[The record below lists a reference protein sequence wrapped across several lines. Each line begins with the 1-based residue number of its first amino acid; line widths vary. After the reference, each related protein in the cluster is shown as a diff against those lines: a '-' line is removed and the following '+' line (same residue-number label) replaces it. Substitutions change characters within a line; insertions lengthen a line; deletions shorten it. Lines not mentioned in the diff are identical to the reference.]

1 MKRPGPGKQLVDLS
15 AIEADY
21 RAGLLSVRAIG
32 AKYGVSEA
40 VIRKWARKAL
50 DGDGRPAPWARDLK
64 PQVQARAAE
73 ILAKDGNKS
82 AAHVRAAVR
91 TPHAQTDVVRTVRT
105 HTEETQ
111 IVEVASRAVVQ
122 VVREH
127 RHSILAGQRVLGL
140 LLGQLDDAA
149 THRTHLEDQIER
161 ATTGNKGCKRR
172 AAMLRAVTLP
182 AHAGVMRDL
191 ATAMKH
197 LVSLER
203 QAFGLSA
210 DADPAPPTSHPE
222 AVGADDEDFAE
233 LRAAFE
239 KRLGRPLD
247 VTDVEPKTS

>member
-1 MKRPGPGKQLVDLS
+1 MKRTGPGNQLVDLL

-21 RAGLLSVRAIG
+21 RAGLLSLRAIA
-32 AKYGVSEA
+32 AKHGVSEA
-40 VIRKWARKAL
+40 VIRKWAKKAV
-50 DGDGRPAPWARDLK
+50 DGEGKAAPWARDLK
-64 PQVQARAAE
+64 PQVEARAAE
-73 ILAKDGNKS
+73 ILSQDRGKS

-91 TPHAQTDVVRTVRT
+91 TPHAQTEIARTVRT
-105 HTEETQ
+105 QTEETQ

-127 RHSILAGQRVLGL
+127 RQSILAGRQMVGL

-149 THRTHLEDQIER
+149 THRAHLEDEIEHE
-161 ATTGNKGCKRR
+161 TVGDKVGKRR
-172 AAMLRAVTLP
+172 VAMLRAVSLP

-197 LVSLER
+197 LVGLER

-210 DADPAPPTSHPE
+210 DADPEPPTSKLE
-222 AVGADDEDFAE
+222 GLESDDEDFAE

-239 KRLGRPLD
+239 KRLGRPMD